1 MQSKIKRFTFLDKQS
16 YIRLYIRI
24 VEAISPLEVLTS
36 REIDVL
42 STFLSFQGE
51 VAEKSRFSGNFRKEA
66 MEILDMRTAQMTNIL
81 KDLRE
86 KGIITKSEG
95 RDVVHPLYIPP
106 AEGVELKLIL
116 HEPFQQL

>member
-1 MQSKIKRFTFLDKQS
+1 MQSKAKSFTFLDRQS

-42 STFLSFQGE
+42 STFLSFQGD
-51 VAEKSRFSGNFRKEA
+51 VADKSRFSGNFRKEA

-81 KDLRE
+81 KELRG
-86 KGIITKSEG
+86 KGIITKKEG
-95 RDVVHPLYIPP
+95 RDSVHPLYVPP
-106 AEGVELKLIL
+106 SDGVELNLIL
-116 HEPFQQL
+116 HGPLQ